1 MKGNKEIGRRSGSL
15 LLALLICIALMPA
28 GVFADDEG
36 DAQVGDKIVLD
47 QSQEPAAGEA
57 VTGGTAN
64 GAESPADEPVPCTH
78 ESLEKI
84 AEEVKATCTS
94 EGTKEYYRC
103 TLCEKRFLD
112 AGATQEVTDDSQLVI
127 PVDPDA
133 HVWGDWSTDEQGVKT
148 RTCTLCSAVDTYVEP
163 INPGP
168 QAKKFKLNGVTVQF
182 KKPVVKKPDPAL
194 KKSVPGR
201 VWVKGQKNSMKVCW
215 KNPKNLTAVDGV
227 IILRATGSSKVY
239 KEVKRVKFR
248 TYKDGVGKFNP
259 KTSGTDKTAK
269 KKNTAYTY
277 RVITY
282 FEQDDFTYI
291 SNLSKKDWAAGQ
303 TSASRLKNVYTG
315 TMNKKSKKL
324 QSKETITLKLT
335 VASPK
340 TKFKPNSRR
349 WSSSNKKVAAI
360 NSKGKVTAKVPGTAT
375 ISCRLASG
383 YVVKSKITVVGA
395 YKPGKPTLKLDYS
408 YTDRIALKW
417 NKAKHATSYDVYK
430 SNDGIHWDKPKNTK
444 KETYVFKELTK
455 GHEYYFYVVARNDH
469 TGLNSSGK
477 EKTYTALGDTSNV
490 LHQKAIVH
498 GRPMKLSGWP
508 SKKSPRTGTTFAATI
523 KVKPPLGR
531 KAKLQMKSDGK
542 WVTKKTITLPDGT
555 AKKSVKIKFPDD
567 WYGKK
572 TKWRLVIP
580 STITTEGC
588 TTDTLTITPKRY
600 YQNPSQYVQISS
612 TLTKQGQRYMSP
624 VLVTDSS
631 TKSDHIEAFI
641 KTANKYKGDPYKN
654 AATGAPGYGI
664 DASGLV
670 IQALYGAGVDLG
682 IDLATRP
689 YNCIPN
695 IFNSKIATI
704 DNPRNYNNLTRG
716 DLLFFEKKDE
726 LQHVAIYVGNGNI
739 ISANPITNKVQ
750 LDGISSIDG
759 VKGYKL
765 KYAKRVFN

>member
-1 MKGNKEIGRRSGSL
+1 MKGNKEIGRRLGSL
-15 LLALLICIALMPA
+15 LLALLMCIALMPA

-36 DAQVGDKIVLD
+36 DAQVGDKIVLE
-47 QSQEPAAGEA
+47 QSQEPAAD
-57 VTGGTAN
+57 
-64 GAESPADEPVPCTH
+64 GAESTADEPVPCTH
-78 ESLEKI
+78 ASLDKI
-84 AEEVKATCTS
+84 AVKATCSS
-94 EGTKEYYRC
+94 EGKKEHYKCTECGKLFFDEKATQAVPDESQLIIPIDPEAHAWGKWEKTKEA
-103 TLCEKRFLD
+103 TPEEK
-112 AGATQEVTDDSQLVI
+112 
-127 PVDPDA
+127 
-133 HVWGDWSTDEQGVKT
+133 GVLT
-148 RTCTLCSAVDTYVEP
+148 RTCTLCHAVETEEFDYVEP
-163 INPGP
+163 IDPGP

-182 KKPVVKKPDPAL
+182 KKPVVKKPDPSL

-215 KNPKNLTAVDGV
+215 NNPKNMNAVDGV

-248 TYKDGVGKFNP
+248 TYKNGVGEFNP

-269 KKNTAYTY
+269 KKNTAYSY

-291 SNLSKKDWAAGQ
+291 SNLSKNDWAAGQ
-303 TSASRLKNVYTG
+303 TSTSKLKNVYTG
-315 TMNKKSKKL
+315 TMNRKSTKL
-324 QSKETITLKLT
+324 QSKETITLKLS

-349 WSSSNKKVAAI
+349 WSSSNKNVAAI

-417 NKAKHATSYDVYK
+417 SKAKYATSYDVYK
-430 SNDGIHWDKPKNTK
+430 SDDGIHWDKPKNMNK
-444 KETYVFKELTK
+444 RTYVFKGLTK

-469 TGLNSSGK
+469 TGLDANGK
-477 EKTYTALGDTSNV
+477 DKTYTALGDASNV
-490 LHQKAIVH
+490 LHQKAVIH

-508 SKKSPRTGTTFAATI
+508 AKGSPRTGTTFAATI

-555 AKKSVKIKFPDD
+555 AQKSVKITFPND
-567 WYGKK
+567 WYGKT

-588 TTDTLTITPKRY
+588 TTGTLTVTPKRY

-612 TLTKQGQRYMSP
+612 TLAKQGQRYMSP

-695 IFNSKIATI
+695 IFNSKLATI
-704 DNPRNYNNLTRG
+704 DNPRNYNNLARG
-716 DLLFFEKKDE
+716 DLLFFEKEGE